1 MTDAERDAAASDIA
15 VLKEQIVMLK
25 EHIAHERELRE
36 QATAMADIERDRQAA
51 EYERRL
57 EELNGAH
64 ARALQDRTELVQKS
78 VYDLTQRDLAA
89 WKLQV
94 TTENTLLAERL
105 RGDQVTTAD
114 RLRKDAADMAL
125 AIARNQRLVSL
136 ILGGLMFAL
145 AVANFFLAQSPR

>member
-15 VLKEQIVMLK
+15 VLKIQIN
-25 EHIAHERELRE
+25 HERELRE
-36 QATAMADIERDRQAA
+36 QAIKMADAERLRYEA
-51 EYERRL
+51 EMARRL

-64 ARALQDRTELVQKS
+64 ARQISDRSELVQKS
-78 VYDLTQRDLAA
+78 VYDLTQRDLAS

-105 RGDQVTTAD
+105 RADQVATAD
-114 RLRKDAADMAL
+114 RLRQDAADMAN

-136 ILGGLMFAL
+136 ILGGLMCVL
-145 AVANFFLAQSPR
+145 AVANFLLAHSPR